1 MAPGSSTFWSHR
13 ILAYKGQTVVTKR
26 LRENRLLQTLGSG
39 GLALGYSLNGA
50 RDPGAIYV
58 AAGAGADV
66 VFIDLEH
73 NLTSAE
79 TVFDLVSH
87 AHGAGIS
94 ALVRPPQIDY
104 AWITRLLDGGCQS
117 LLVPH
122 ARHRAEV
129 EQLIEYACY
138 QPTGQRGVALVGGA
152 NMGYQGSAAPVDV
165 MRSANQNLLLGLVIE
180 TPEAVEHLD
189 DLLLPEIGL
198 LVVGRGDLAHS
209 YGYPGATNHDVVVDA
224 LAHVRAACA
233 RRGIAY
239 GVFEPHLK
247 RVPDEIRGGAQ
258 LVVHGGVFS
267 YIRNSITELRDAA
280 SSASSDER
288 T

>member
-1 MAPGSSTFWSHR
+1 MIKH
-13 ILAYKGQTVVTKR
+13 
-26 LRENRLLQTLGSG
+26 LRENRLLHTLRAG

-50 RDPGAIYV
+50 RDPGAIYT

-122 ARHRAEV
+122 VQRRDEV
-129 EQLIEYACY
+129 EQLVEHACY
-138 QPTGQRGVALVGGA
+138 QPTGNRGVALVGGV
-152 NMGYQGSAAPVDV
+152 NMGYQGGAAPMEV
-165 MRSANQNLLLGLVIE
+165 MRTANENLLLGLVIE

-198 LVVGRGDLAHS
+198 LVVGRGDLAHA
-209 YGYPGATNHDVVVDA
+209 YGYPGASNHDLVVSAVE
-224 LAHVRAACA
+224 HVRAACL
-233 RRGIAY
+233 RKGIAY

-258 LVVHGGVFS
+258 LVVHGGIFA
-267 YIRNSITELRDAA
+267 YIRNSITEFRDAA
-280 SSASSDER
+280 ASAGSDNR
-288 T
+288 A